1 MLINNL
7 SEREYLTRYEV
18 MQLVNN
24 LGKLDINKFM
34 MILEVV
40 RPKQKLYKTK
50 LILDT
55 IKYTREIQDE

>member
-55 IKYTREIQDE
+55 IKYTRGIQDE